1 MKTGT
6 LDFLCKLEY
15 YCNLPY
21 TIVVKEE
28 SDGSFFAC
36 IKELKGCMT
45 CGSTKEDAL
54 RMLIDAKE
62 AWLSVAIEDDEKIPR
77 PEGDLNDIY

>member
-6 LDFLCKLEY
+6 TAFLCLLEY

-21 TIVVKEE
+21 TVVVTPED
-28 SDGSFFAC
+28 DGSYFAC

-54 RMLIDAKE
+54 ERLIDAKE
-62 AWLSVAIEDDEKIPR
+62 AWLSVAIEDDDKIPR
-77 PEGDLNDIY
+77 PEGDLYD